1 VALEKDLR
9 RIAERAAVY
18 AAEGED
24 VAGIVPAEPASG
36 IRLYVCA
43 YGGDD
48 ATSWLVL
55 DATGVPVSDREL
67 VRDAVSIAA
76 LCEVAEESAGGGHL
90 SELRARLTEL
100 RETDNPAGIEEAE
113 AAAAALAETLQ
124 PEPRVASGAYLDAL
138 GFASRRLEQALGESG
153 ASPFAAA
160 MQAAL
165 GSVEELAADV
175 EGNYKLPLE

>member
-1 VALEKDLR
+1 MALEKDLR

-76 LCEVAEESAGGGHL
+76 LCEVAEEAAGV
-90 SELRARLTEL
+90 
-100 RETDNPAGIEEAE
+100 
-113 AAAAALAETLQ
+113 
-124 PEPRVASGAYLDAL
+124 EPDSLRVASPGLLDDLGAEAGPELAE
-138 GFASRRLEQALGESG
+138 AVNG
-153 ASPFAAA
+153 AA
-160 MQAAL
+160 
-165 GSVEELAADV
+165 GTVEELVRDV
-175 EGNYKLPLE
+175 ELGYKRPLS